1 MNHSDV
7 IPDLLVFAKGIG
19 SGMPISG
26 VATRSELTAH
36 QVNVLPETVY
46 ICAAAIAG
54 VVLYPGVFLG
64 KLLAM
69 RIQIYDCWCFY
80 CGLNGGGDI
89 YVQLV
94 DCNVVG

>member
-36 QVNVLPETVY
+36 QVGVLPELPIT
-46 ICAAAIAG
+46 A
-54 VVLYPGVFLG
+54 VVFYPGLLPG
-64 KLLAM
+64 KLLAAC
-69 RIQIYDCWCFY
+69 IGI
-80 CGLNGGGDI
+80 
-89 YVQLV
+89 
-94 DCNVVG
+94 